1 MKLTT
6 DLPTPD
12 FARNMRLI
20 GYSDQGGRPDGV
32 QIMVERG
39 FAYIGHMFS
48 KGFSDQGGR
57 PDGVQIMVE
66 RGFAYIGH
74 MFSKGFSVIDVRDP
88 RAPKPANY
96 IAAPPGTWN
105 IHLQVHGDLLLVI
118 NAKDM
123 FAEAAFADERAYY
136 RGQIGAVVGT
146 ADNKIAA
153 EPSTRDW
160 TAGLAVYD
168 IAHPEAPRRI
178 GFMPVAGGGI
188 HRIWYTGGRW
198 AYVSALLDGFTDYIF
213 MTVDMADTANPR
225 EAGRY
230 WLPGMNRAA
239 GEMPSWPATRRC
251 GLHHA
256 IVHGDTAYGAWRDA
270 GLVMIDVADR
280 AAPKLITH
288 HNWSPPFGGGTHNC
302 LPLPDRDLLVV
313 LDEAVL
319 DHQEDGLKLT
329 WLFDIRAPENPVSIA
344 TFPTPAEADYK
355 AKGAHFGPH
364 NIHENRPGSLVSSEL
379 IFATYQNAGVR
390 VFDIRDQYHP
400 VEVGALVP
408 PAPRRLVDH
417 RPNRACVIQSTD
429 VFVDRDGI
437 VYCTDYN
444 AGLYIMEY
452 HGK

>member
-1 MKLTT
+1 MS
-6 DLPTPD
+6 DLPKPD
-12 FARNMRLI
+12 YARNMRVV
-20 GYSDQGGRPDGV
+20 GHSDQGGRPDGV
-32 QIMVERG
+32 QVMVHRG
-39 FAYIGHMFS
+39 YAY
-48 KGFSDQGGR
+48 
-57 PDGVQIMVE
+57 V
-66 RGFAYIGH
+66 GH
-74 MFSKGFSVIDVRDP
+74 MFSKGFSVVDVRDAKNP
-88 RAPKPANY
+88 RAVNY
-96 IAAPPGTWN
+96 VAAPPNTWT
-105 IHLQVHGDLLLVI
+105 IHLQTHDDLLLVI

-123 FAEAAFADERAYY
+123 FAAAEFADERAYY
-136 RGQIGAVVGT
+136 SGALGKTVGT
-146 ADNKIAA
+146 AQAQRV
-153 EPSTRDW
+153 RDW
-160 TAGLAVYD
+160 SAGLAVYD
-168 IAHPEAPRRI
+168 ISRPDNPRRI
-178 GFMPVAGGGI
+178 GFMPVEGGGI
-188 HRIWYTGGRW
+188 HRVWYTGGRW
-198 AYVSALLDGFTDYIF
+198 AYVSVLLDGFTDYIF
-213 MTVDMADTANPR
+213 MTVDMADPAHPR
-225 EAGRY
+225 EAGRW

-239 GEMPSWPATRRC
+239 GETPSWAPTRRC

-270 GLVMIDVADR
+270 GLVMIDVKDR

-288 HNWSPPFGGGTHNC
+288 RNWSPPFGGGTHNC

-329 WLFDIRAPENPVSIA
+329 WLFDIREPDNPVSIA

-364 NIHENRPGSLVSSEL
+364 NIHENRPGSFVSSEL

-390 VFDIRDQYHP
+390 VFDIRDQYRP

-408 PAPRRLVDH
+408 PAPRALVDH

-452 HGK
+452 TGG

>member
-1 MKLTT
+1 MSQ
-6 DLPTPD
+6 DLPKPD
-12 FARNMRLI
+12 HARNMRLI

-48 KGFSDQGGR
+48 KGFSI
-57 PDGVQIMVE
+57 V
-66 RGFAYIGH
+66 
-74 MFSKGFSVIDVRDP
+74 DVRDP
-88 RAPKPANY
+88 RAPKPAGY
-96 IAAPPGTWN
+96 VAAPPGTWN

-136 RGQIGAVVGT
+136 RSQVGTVVGT
-146 ADNKIAA
+146 ADARAA
-153 EPSTRDW
+153 GRDW

-168 IAHPEAPRRI
+168 ISTPGSPRRI
-178 GFMPVAGGGI
+178 GFMPVDGGGI
-188 HRIWYTGGRW
+188 HRVWYTGGRW
-198 AYVSALLDGFTDYIF
+198 AYASALLDGFTDYIF
-213 MTVDMADTANPR
+213 ITIDMSDPTHPR

-230 WLPGMNRAA
+230 WLPGMHRAG
-239 GEMPSWPATRRC
+239 GETPSWAATRRY

-256 IVHGDTAYGAWRDA
+256 IVNGDTAYGAWRDA
-270 GLVMIDVADR
+270 GLVMMDVKDR
-280 AAPKLITH
+280 SAPELITH
-288 HNWSPPFGGGTHNC
+288 RNWSPPFGGGTHNC

-319 DHQEDGLKLT
+319 DHQEDGLKLI
-329 WLFDIRAPENPVSIA
+329 WLFDIRAPDNPVSIA
-344 TFPTPAEADYK
+344 TFPTPGEADYK

-364 NIHENRPGSLVSSEL
+364 NLHENRPGSLVSSEL

-390 VFDIRDQYHP
+390 VFDIRDPYRP

-452 HGK
+452 LGG